1 MSLCVSVNRAL
12 MCVTLC
18 SCGQDSDVCHFVLLD
33 GQPLHEPV
41 VQHGK
46 LHYYCHLKTCL
57 LIKEAATNGT
67 CILGLVRVTLIA
79 SQWSKSS
86 FSPSLIS
93 YGNNS
98 RFLSII
104 LIIYPLTTRVIWAP
118 QMISQPVFSIF
129 SCSPLPSAELQA
141 CPSPDVVFPPRP
153 LSALSSSPFYCTLQD
168 GFGQTC

>member
-1 MSLCVSVNRAL
+1 

-104 LIIYPLTTRVIWAP
+104 IIIYPLTTRVIWAP
-118 QMISQPVFSIF
+118 QMILQPHFSIF
-129 SCSPLPSAELQA
+129 PCSPLPSGTCWTQGLSIPW
-141 CPSPDVVFPPRP
+141 CLPTSSFVCLVFSPKPSCNP
-153 LSALSSSPFYCTLQD
+153 LWLTGLKAPTN
-168 GFGQTC
+168 